1 MCIRD
6 RMGIDEVRAMYE
18 IISYALETW
27 PGSPR
32 RPVEEQEY
40 LSYMKKKLFAMISDY
55 NFYIS

>member
-1 MCIRD
+1 MSTLAQLID
-6 RMGIDEVRAMYE
+6 RTYREY
-18 IISYALETW
+18 L
-27 PGSPR
+27 